1 MTNELAVRG
10 NATDLV
16 IDPAQSSFTDAQVAA
31 LRQLGIEDAPKG
43 DLDLFFHQAKRTG
56 LDPFAK
62 QIYMLG
68 RRTKIKVW
76 NERAKRQDEE
86 WVMKYTIQT
95 GIDGYRVTGHRLA
108 RIAGDDIAVEGPFWR
123 GADGGWDDVWLDPNR
138 PPLAAKYVV
147 VKNGVKY
154 ASVAMYGEYVQTYS
168 KDGQQHPNSMW
179 AKMPANQLAKCAEAA
194 AWRKAY
200 PNDFSGM
207 VLEDAVQIIDGE
219 STSVTSERVPT
230 TKRGGSGLEEALGL
244 ASEVEPSPTPADEPA
259 PADVTDAVEMASNEQ
274 QLTLA
279 RLLDKD
285 GCDTKEKKLA
295 WLKKQYGRDFES
307 AADLAADE
315 AVALITFLESEQP
328 A

>member
-1 MTNELAVRG
+1 MTNQIAVRG
-10 NATDLV
+10 NTTDLV
-16 IDPAQSSFTDAQVAA
+16 IDPTQSTFTDVQVAA
-31 LRQLGIEDAPKG
+31 LRQLGVEDAPKG

-108 RIAGDDIAVEGPFWR
+108 RLAGDDIAVEGPFWR

-138 PPLAAKYVV
+138 PPLAAKYIV

-154 ASVAMYGEYVQTYS
+154 SSVAMYGEYVQTYS
-168 KDGQQHPNSMW
+168 KDGQQQPNSMW

-194 AWRKAY
+194 AWKKAY

-207 VLEDAVQIIDGE
+207 VLEDAVQVIEAE
-219 STSVTSERVPT
+219 STSVTSERVPAP
-230 TKRGGSGLEEALGL
+230 KGGTAGLAAALGVTAEPEQPAIEARATPDELQELLAALDKHGIEVSERAAFFAGRLERPKGQELSGLEDLTSA
-244 ASEVEPSPTPADEPA
+244 EVATTIQFLETGEEPA
-259 PADVTDAVEMASNEQ
+259 E
-274 QLTLA
+274 
-279 RLLDKD
+279 
-285 GCDTKEKKLA
+285 
-295 WLKKQYGRDFES
+295 
-307 AADLAADE
+307 
-315 AVALITFLESEQP
+315 
-328 A
+328 

>member
-1 MTNELAVRG
+1 MTNQIAVRG
-10 NATDLV
+10 NTTDLV
-16 IDPAQSSFTDAQVAA
+16 IDPTQSTFTDVQVAA
-31 LRQLGIEDAPKG
+31 LRQLGVEDAPKG

-108 RIAGDDIAVEGPFWR
+108 RLAGDDIAVEGPFWR

-154 ASVAMYGEYVQTYS
+154 SSVAMYGEYVQTYS

-194 AWRKAY
+194 AWKKAY

-207 VLEDAVQIIDGE
+207 VLEDAVQVIEAE
-219 STSVTSERVPT
+219 STSVTSERVPAP
-230 TKRGGSGLEEALGL
+230 KGGTAGLAAALGVTAEPEQPAIEARATPDELQELLTALDKHGIEVSERAAFFAGRLERPQGQELSGLEDLTSA
-244 ASEVEPSPTPADEPA
+244 EVATTIQFLETGEEPA
-259 PADVTDAVEMASNEQ
+259 E
-274 QLTLA
+274 
-279 RLLDKD
+279 
-285 GCDTKEKKLA
+285 
-295 WLKKQYGRDFES
+295 
-307 AADLAADE
+307 
-315 AVALITFLESEQP
+315 
-328 A
+328 

>member
-1 MTNELAVRG
+1 MTNQIAVRG
-10 NATDLV
+10 NTTDLV
-16 IDPAQSSFTDAQVAA
+16 IDPTQSTFTDVQVAA
-31 LRQLGIEDAPKG
+31 LRQLGVEDAPKG

-108 RIAGDDIAVEGPFWR
+108 RLAGDDIAVEGPFWR

-154 ASVAMYGEYVQTYS
+154 SSVAMYGEYVQTYS

-194 AWRKAY
+194 AWKKAY

-207 VLEDAVQIIDGE
+207 VLEDAVQVIEAE
-219 STSVTSERVPT
+219 STSVTSERVPAP
-230 TKRGGSGLEEALGL
+230 KGGTAGLAAALGVTAEPEQTAIEARATPDELQELLAALDKHGIEVSERAAFFAGRLERQQGEELSGLEDLTSA
-244 ASEVEPSPTPADEPA
+244 EVATTIQFLETGEEPA
-259 PADVTDAVEMASNEQ
+259 E
-274 QLTLA
+274 
-279 RLLDKD
+279 
-285 GCDTKEKKLA
+285 
-295 WLKKQYGRDFES
+295 
-307 AADLAADE
+307 
-315 AVALITFLESEQP
+315 
-328 A
+328 

>member
-1 MTNELAVRG
+1 MTNQIAVRG
-10 NATDLV
+10 NTTDLV
-16 IDPAQSSFTDAQVAA
+16 IDPTQSTFTDVQVAA
-31 LRQLGIEDAPKG
+31 LRQLGVEDAPKG

-86 WVMKYTIQT
+86 WVMRYTIQT

-108 RIAGDDIAVEGPFWR
+108 RLAGDDIAVEGPFWR

-138 PPLAAKYVV
+138 PPLAAKYIV

-154 ASVAMYGEYVQTYS
+154 SSVAMYGEYVQTYS

-194 AWRKAY
+194 AWKKAY

-207 VLEDAVQIIDGE
+207 VLEDAVQVIDAE
-219 STSVTSERVPT
+219 STSVTSERVPAP
-230 TKRGGSGLEEALGL
+230 KGGTAGLAAALGVTAEPEQPAIEARATPDELQELLTALDKHGIEVSERAAFFAGRLERPQGQELSGLEDLT
-244 ASEVEPSPTPADEPA
+244 SVEVATTIQFLETGEEPA
-259 PADVTDAVEMASNEQ
+259 E
-274 QLTLA
+274 
-279 RLLDKD
+279 
-285 GCDTKEKKLA
+285 
-295 WLKKQYGRDFES
+295 
-307 AADLAADE
+307 
-315 AVALITFLESEQP
+315 
-328 A
+328 

>member
-1 MTNELAVRG
+1 MTNQIAVRG
-10 NATDLV
+10 NTTDLV
-16 IDPAQSSFTDAQVAA
+16 IDPTQSTFTDVQVAA
-31 LRQLGIEDAPKG
+31 LRQLGVEDAPKG

-108 RIAGDDIAVEGPFWR
+108 RLAGDDIAVEGPFWR

-138 PPLAAKYVV
+138 PPLAAKYIVA
-147 VKNGVKY
+147 KNGVKY
-154 ASVAMYGEYVQTYS
+154 SSVAMYGEYVQTYS

-194 AWRKAY
+194 AWKKAY

-207 VLEDAVQIIDGE
+207 VLEDAVQVIEAE
-219 STSVTSERVPT
+219 STSVTSERVPAP
-230 TKRGGSGLEEALGL
+230 KGGTAGLAAALGVTAEPEQPAIEVRATPDELQGLLAALDKHGIEVSERAAFFAGRLERPQGQELSGLEDLTSA
-244 ASEVEPSPTPADEPA
+244 EVATTIQFLETGEEPA
-259 PADVTDAVEMASNEQ
+259 E
-274 QLTLA
+274 
-279 RLLDKD
+279 
-285 GCDTKEKKLA
+285 
-295 WLKKQYGRDFES
+295 
-307 AADLAADE
+307 
-315 AVALITFLESEQP
+315 
-328 A
+328 

>member
-1 MTNELAVRG
+1 MTNQIAVRG
-10 NATDLV
+10 NTTDLV
-16 IDPAQSSFTDAQVAA
+16 IEPTQSTFTDVQVAA
-31 LRQLGIEDAPKG
+31 LRQLGVEDAPKG

-108 RIAGDDIAVEGPFWR
+108 RLAGDDIAVEGPFWR

-138 PPLAAKYVV
+138 PPLAAKYIV

-154 ASVAMYGEYVQTYS
+154 SSVAMYGEYVQTYS

-194 AWRKAY
+194 AWKKAY

-207 VLEDAVQIIDGE
+207 VLEDAVQVIEAE
-219 STSVTSERVPT
+219 STSVTSERVPAP
-230 TKRGGSGLEEALGL
+230 KGGTAGLAAALGVTAEPEQSAIEARATPDELQELLAALDKHGIEVSERAAFFASRLERPQGQELSGLEDLTSA
-244 ASEVEPSPTPADEPA
+244 EVATTIQFLDTGEEPA
-259 PADVTDAVEMASNEQ
+259 E
-274 QLTLA
+274 
-279 RLLDKD
+279 
-285 GCDTKEKKLA
+285 
-295 WLKKQYGRDFES
+295 
-307 AADLAADE
+307 
-315 AVALITFLESEQP
+315 
-328 A
+328 

>member
-1 MTNELAVRG
+1 MTNQIAVRG
-10 NATDLV
+10 NTTDLV
-16 IDPAQSSFTDAQVAA
+16 IDPNQSTFTDVQVAA
-31 LRQLGIEDAPKG
+31 LRQLGVEDAPKG

-108 RIAGDDIAVEGPFWR
+108 RLAGDDIAVEGPFWR

-138 PPLAAKYVV
+138 PPLAAKYIV

-154 ASVAMYGEYVQTYS
+154 SSVAMYGEYVQTYS

-194 AWRKAY
+194 AWKKAY

-207 VLEDAVQIIDGE
+207 VLEDAVQVIEAE
-219 STSVTSERVPT
+219 STSVTSERVPAPE
-230 TKRGGSGLEEALGL
+230 GGTAGLAAALGVTAEPEQPAIEARATPDELQGLLAALDKHGIEVSERAAFFAGRLERPQGQELSGLEDLTSA
-244 ASEVEPSPTPADEPA
+244 EVATTIQFLETGEEPA
-259 PADVTDAVEMASNEQ
+259 E
-274 QLTLA
+274 
-279 RLLDKD
+279 
-285 GCDTKEKKLA
+285 
-295 WLKKQYGRDFES
+295 
-307 AADLAADE
+307 
-315 AVALITFLESEQP
+315 
-328 A
+328 

>member
-1 MTNELAVRG
+1 MTNQIAVRG
-10 NATDLV
+10 NTTDLV
-16 IDPAQSSFTDAQVAA
+16 IDPTQSTFTDVQVAA
-31 LRQLGIEDAPKG
+31 LRQLGVEDAPKG

-108 RIAGDDIAVEGPFWR
+108 RLAGDDIAVEGPFWR

-154 ASVAMYGEYVQTYS
+154 SSVAMYGEYVQTYS

-194 AWRKAY
+194 AWKKAY

-207 VLEDAVQIIDGE
+207 VLEDAVQVIEAE
-219 STSVTSERVPT
+219 STSVTSERVPAP
-230 TKRGGSGLEEALGL
+230 KGGTAGLAAALGVTAEPEQPAIEARATPDELQGLLAALDKHGIEVSERAAFFAGRLERPQGQELSGLEDLTSA
-244 ASEVEPSPTPADEPA
+244 EVATTIQFLETGEEPA
-259 PADVTDAVEMASNEQ
+259 E
-274 QLTLA
+274 
-279 RLLDKD
+279 
-285 GCDTKEKKLA
+285 
-295 WLKKQYGRDFES
+295 
-307 AADLAADE
+307 
-315 AVALITFLESEQP
+315 
-328 A
+328 

>member
-1 MTNELAVRG
+1 MTNELAVRS
-10 NATDLV
+10 NTTDLV
-16 IDPAQSSFTDAQVAA
+16 IDPSQSAFNDRQLAV
-31 LRQLGIEDAPKG
+31 LRQLGVEDAPQG

-76 NERAKRQDEE
+76 NERSKRQDEE

-123 GADGGWDDVWLDPNR
+123 GAEGGWDDVWLDTNR
-138 PPLAAKYVV
+138 PPLAAKYIV
-147 VKNGVKY
+147 VKNGVPY
-154 ASVAMYGEYVQTYS
+154 SSVAMYGEYVQTYP
-168 KDGQQHPNSMW
+168 KDGQQVPNSMW

-194 AWRKAY
+194 AWKKAY

-207 VLEDAVQIIDGE
+207 VLEDAVQVIDVE
-219 STSVTSERVPT
+219 STSITSERVPAP
-230 TKRGGSGLEEALGL
+230 KGGTAGL
-244 ASEVEPSPTPADEPA
+244 AAKLGVTTAQEPA
-259 PADVTDAVEMASNEQ
+259 PEPAAEQ
-274 QLTLA
+274 PA
-279 RLLDKD
+279 I
-285 GCDTKEKKLA
+285 EA
-295 WLKKQYGRDFES
+295 P
-307 AADLAADE
+307 AADLG
-315 AVALITFLESEQP
+315 ALQTALLGAGIEEWAEQKAFLVGRIGHDLESPKELTEFEIGGVLDFITNGEP

>member
-1 MTNELAVRG
+1 MTNQIAVRG
-10 NATDLV
+10 NTTDLV
-16 IDPAQSSFTDAQVAA
+16 IDPTQSTFTDVQVAA
-31 LRQLGIEDAPKG
+31 LRQLGVEDAPKG

-108 RIAGDDIAVEGPFWR
+108 RLAGDDIAVEGPFWR

-138 PPLAAKYVV
+138 PPLAAKYIV

-154 ASVAMYGEYVQTYS
+154 SSVAMYGEYVQTYS

-194 AWRKAY
+194 AWKKAY

-207 VLEDAVQIIDGE
+207 VLEDAVQVIEAE
-219 STSVTSERVPT
+219 STSVTSERVPAP
-230 TKRGGSGLEEALGL
+230 KGGTAGLAAALGVTAEPEQPAIEARATPDELQELLAALDKHGIEVSERAAFFAGRLERPKGQELSGLEDLTSA
-244 ASEVEPSPTPADEPA
+244 EVATTIQFLETGEEPA
-259 PADVTDAVEMASNEQ
+259 E
-274 QLTLA
+274 
-279 RLLDKD
+279 
-285 GCDTKEKKLA
+285 
-295 WLKKQYGRDFES
+295 
-307 AADLAADE
+307 
-315 AVALITFLESEQP
+315 
-328 A
+328 

>member
-1 MTNELAVRG
+1 MTNQIAVRG
-10 NATDLV
+10 NTTDLV
-16 IDPAQSSFTDAQVAA
+16 IDPTQSTFTDVQVAA
-31 LRQLGIEDAPKG
+31 LRQLGVEDAPKG

-108 RIAGDDIAVEGPFWR
+108 RLAGDDIAVEGPFWR

-138 PPLAAKYVV
+138 PPLAAKYIV

-154 ASVAMYGEYVQTYS
+154 SSVAMYGEYVQTYS

-194 AWRKAY
+194 AWKKAY

-207 VLEDAVQIIDGE
+207 VLEDAVQVIEAE
-219 STSVTSERVPT
+219 STSVTSEGVPAP
-230 TKRGGSGLEEALGL
+230 KGGTAGLAAALGVTAEPEQPAIDVRATPDELQGLLAALDKHGIEVSERAAFFAARLERPQGQELSGLEDLTSA
-244 ASEVEPSPTPADEPA
+244 EVAT
-259 PADVTDAVEMASNEQ
+259 TIQ
-274 QLTLA
+274 
-279 RLLDKD
+279 
-285 GCDTKEKKLA
+285 
-295 WLKKQYGRDFES
+295 
-307 AADLAADE
+307 
-315 AVALITFLESEQP
+315 FLETGEEQ
-328 A
+328 AE

>member
-1 MTNELAVRG
+1 MTNQIAVRG
-10 NATDLV
+10 NTTDLV
-16 IDPAQSSFTDAQVAA
+16 IDPTQSTFTDVQVAA
-31 LRQLGIEDAPKG
+31 LRQLGVEDAPKG

-108 RIAGDDIAVEGPFWR
+108 RLAGDDIAVEGPFWR

-138 PPLAAKYVV
+138 PPLAAKYIV

-154 ASVAMYGEYVQTYS
+154 SSVAMYGEYVQTYS
-168 KDGQQHPNSMW
+168 KDGQQVPNSMW

-194 AWRKAY
+194 AWKKAY

-207 VLEDAVQIIDGE
+207 VLEDAVQVIEAE
-219 STSVTSERVPT
+219 STSVTSERVPAP
-230 TKRGGSGLEEALGL
+230 KGGTAGLAAALGVTAEPEQPAIEARATPDELQELLAALDKHGIEVSERAAFFASRLERPQGQELSGLEDLTSA
-244 ASEVEPSPTPADEPA
+244 EVATTIQFLETGEEPA
-259 PADVTDAVEMASNEQ
+259 E
-274 QLTLA
+274 
-279 RLLDKD
+279 
-285 GCDTKEKKLA
+285 
-295 WLKKQYGRDFES
+295 
-307 AADLAADE
+307 
-315 AVALITFLESEQP
+315 
-328 A
+328 

>member
-1 MTNELAVRG
+1 MTNQIAVRG
-10 NATDLV
+10 NTTDLV
-16 IDPAQSSFTDAQVAA
+16 IDPTQSTFTDVQVAA
-31 LRQLGIEDAPKG
+31 LRQLGVEDAPKG

-108 RIAGDDIAVEGPFWR
+108 RLAGDDIAVEGPFWR

-154 ASVAMYGEYVQTYS
+154 SSVAMYGEYVQTYS

-194 AWRKAY
+194 AWKKAY

-207 VLEDAVQIIDGE
+207 VLEDAVQVIEAE
-219 STSVTSERVPT
+219 STSVTSERVPAP
-230 TKRGGSGLEEALGL
+230 KGGTAGLAAALGVTAEPEQPAIEARATSDELQGLLAALDKHGIEVSERAAFFAGRLERPQGQELSGLEDLTSA
-244 ASEVEPSPTPADEPA
+244 EVATTIQFLETGEEPA
-259 PADVTDAVEMASNEQ
+259 E
-274 QLTLA
+274 
-279 RLLDKD
+279 
-285 GCDTKEKKLA
+285 
-295 WLKKQYGRDFES
+295 
-307 AADLAADE
+307 
-315 AVALITFLESEQP
+315 
-328 A
+328 

>member
-1 MTNELAVRG
+1 MTNQIAVRG
-10 NATDLV
+10 NTTDLV
-16 IDPAQSSFTDAQVAA
+16 IDPTQSTFTDVQVAA
-31 LRQLGIEDAPKG
+31 LRQLGVEDAPKG

-108 RIAGDDIAVEGPFWR
+108 RLAGDDIAVEGPFWR

-138 PPLAAKYVV
+138 PPLAAKYIV

-154 ASVAMYGEYVQTYS
+154 SSVAMYGEYVQTYS

-194 AWRKAY
+194 AWKKAY
-200 PNDFSGM
+200 PNDFAGM
-207 VLEDAVQIIDGE
+207 VLEDAAQVIEAE
-219 STSVTSERVPT
+219 STSVTSERVPAP
-230 TKRGGSGLEEALGL
+230 KGGTAGLAAALGVTAEPEETAIETRATPDELQELLAALDKHGIEVSERAAFFAGRLERPQGQELSGLEDLT
-244 ASEVEPSPTPADEPA
+244 SVEVATTIQFLETGEEPA
-259 PADVTDAVEMASNEQ
+259 E
-274 QLTLA
+274 
-279 RLLDKD
+279 
-285 GCDTKEKKLA
+285 
-295 WLKKQYGRDFES
+295 
-307 AADLAADE
+307 
-315 AVALITFLESEQP
+315 
-328 A
+328 

>member
-1 MTNELAVRG
+1 MTNQIAVRG
-10 NATDLV
+10 NTTDLV
-16 IDPAQSSFTDAQVAA
+16 IDPTQSTFTDVQVAA
-31 LRQLGIEDAPKG
+31 LRQLGVEDAPKG

-108 RIAGDDIAVEGPFWR
+108 RLAGDDIAVEGPFWR

-138 PPLAAKYVV
+138 PPLAAKYIV

-154 ASVAMYGEYVQTYS
+154 SSVAMYGEYVQTYS

-194 AWRKAY
+194 AWKKAY

-207 VLEDAVQIIDGE
+207 VLEDAVQVIEAE
-219 STSVTSERVPT
+219 STSVTSERVPAP
-230 TKRGGSGLEEALGL
+230 KGGTAGLAAALGVTAEPEQPAIEARATPDELQGLLTALDKHGIEVSERAAFFAGRLERPQGQELSGLEDLTSA
-244 ASEVEPSPTPADEPA
+244 EVATTIQFLETGEEPA
-259 PADVTDAVEMASNEQ
+259 E
-274 QLTLA
+274 
-279 RLLDKD
+279 
-285 GCDTKEKKLA
+285 
-295 WLKKQYGRDFES
+295 
-307 AADLAADE
+307 
-315 AVALITFLESEQP
+315 
-328 A
+328 

>member
-1 MTNELAVRG
+1 MTNQIAVRG
-10 NATDLV
+10 NTTDLV
-16 IDPAQSSFTDAQVAA
+16 IDPTQSTFTDVQVAA
-31 LRQLGIEDAPKG
+31 LRQLGVEDAPKG

-108 RIAGDDIAVEGPFWR
+108 RLAGDEIAVEGPFWR
-123 GADGGWDDVWLDPNR
+123 GAEGGWDDVWLDPNR
-138 PPLAAKYVV
+138 PPLAAKYIV

-154 ASVAMYGEYVQTYS
+154 SSVAMYGEYVQTYS
-168 KDGQQHPNSMW
+168 KDGQQQPNSMW

-194 AWRKAY
+194 AWKKAY

-207 VLEDAVQIIDGE
+207 VLEDAVQVIEAE
-219 STSVTSERVPT
+219 STSVTSERVPAP
-230 TKRGGSGLEEALGL
+230 KGGTAGL
-244 ASEVEPSPTPADEPA
+244 AAKLGVTASPEPA
-259 PADVTDAVEMASNEQ
+259 PDPVVLASDAEIRALVDA
-274 QLTLA
+274 LA
-279 RLLDKD
+279 EGGITDKD
-285 GCDTKEKKLA
+285 EAIAFLRARTNRPEIQKSKDLTSAEVAAVL
-295 WLKKQYGRDFES
+295 DFMTNGE
-307 AADLAADE
+307 
-315 AVALITFLESEQP
+315 P
-328 A
+328 AQ

>member
-1 MTNELAVRG
+1 MTNQIALRG
-10 NATDLV
+10 NTTDLV
-16 IDPAQSSFTDAQVAA
+16 IDPTQSTFTDVQVAA
-31 LRQLGIEDAPKG
+31 LRQLGVEDAPKG

-108 RIAGDDIAVEGPFWR
+108 RLAGDDIAVEGPFWR

-138 PPLAAKYVV
+138 PPLAAKYIV

-154 ASVAMYGEYVQTYS
+154 SSVAMYGEYVQTYS
-168 KDGQQHPNSMW
+168 KDGQQVPNSMW

-194 AWRKAY
+194 AWKKAY

-207 VLEDAVQIIDGE
+207 VLEDAVQVIEAE
-219 STSVTSERVPT
+219 STSVTSERVPAP
-230 TKRGGSGLEEALGL
+230 KGGTAGLAAALGVTAEPEQPAIEARATPDELQGLLTALDKHGIEVSERAAFFAGRLERPQGQELSGLEDLTSAQVATTIQFLETG
-244 ASEVEPSPTPADEPA
+244 EEPA
-259 PADVTDAVEMASNEQ
+259 E
-274 QLTLA
+274 
-279 RLLDKD
+279 
-285 GCDTKEKKLA
+285 
-295 WLKKQYGRDFES
+295 
-307 AADLAADE
+307 
-315 AVALITFLESEQP
+315 
-328 A
+328 

>member
-1 MTNELAVRG
+1 MTNQIAVRG
-10 NATDLV
+10 NTTDLV
-16 IDPAQSSFTDAQVAA
+16 IDPTQSTFTDVQVAA
-31 LRQLGIEDAPKG
+31 LRQLGVEDAPKG

-108 RIAGDDIAVEGPFWR
+108 RLAGDDIAVEGPFWR

-138 PPLAAKYVV
+138 PPLAAKYIV

-154 ASVAMYGEYVQTYS
+154 SSVAMYGEYVQTYS

-194 AWRKAY
+194 AWKKAY

-207 VLEDAVQIIDGE
+207 VLEDAVQVIEAE
-219 STSVTSERVPT
+219 STSVTSERVPAP
-230 TKRGGSGLEEALGL
+230 KGGTAGLAAALGVTAEPEQPAIEARATPDELQELLAALDKHGIEVSERAAFFASRLERPQGQELSGLEDLTSA
-244 ASEVEPSPTPADEPA
+244 EVATTIQFLETGEEPA
-259 PADVTDAVEMASNEQ
+259 E
-274 QLTLA
+274 
-279 RLLDKD
+279 
-285 GCDTKEKKLA
+285 
-295 WLKKQYGRDFES
+295 
-307 AADLAADE
+307 
-315 AVALITFLESEQP
+315 
-328 A
+328 

>member
-1 MTNELAVRG
+1 MTNQIAVRG
-10 NATDLV
+10 NTTDLV
-16 IDPAQSSFTDAQVAA
+16 IDPTQSTFTDVQVAA
-31 LRQLGIEDAPKG
+31 LRQLGVEDAPKG

-108 RIAGDDIAVEGPFWR
+108 RLAGDDIAVEGPFWR

-138 PPLAAKYVV
+138 PPLAAKYIV

-154 ASVAMYGEYVQTYS
+154 SSVAMYGEYVQTYS
-168 KDGQQHPNSMW
+168 KDGQQVPNSMW
-179 AKMPANQLAKCAEAA
+179 SKMPANQLAKCAEAA
-194 AWRKAY
+194 AWKKAY

-207 VLEDAVQIIDGE
+207 VLEDAVQVIEAE
-219 STSVTSERVPT
+219 STSVTSERVPAP
-230 TKRGGSGLEEALGL
+230 KGGTAGLAAALGVTAEPDQTAIEARATPDELQELLAALDKHGIAVSERAAFFASRLERPQGQELSGLEDLTSA
-244 ASEVEPSPTPADEPA
+244 EVATTIQFLETGEEPA
-259 PADVTDAVEMASNEQ
+259 Q
-274 QLTLA
+274 
-279 RLLDKD
+279 
-285 GCDTKEKKLA
+285 
-295 WLKKQYGRDFES
+295 
-307 AADLAADE
+307 
-315 AVALITFLESEQP
+315 
-328 A
+328 

>member
-1 MTNELAVRG
+1 MKNQIAVRG
-10 NATDLV
+10 NTTDLV
-16 IDPAQSSFTDAQVAA
+16 IDPTQSTFTDVQVAA
-31 LRQLGIEDAPKG
+31 LRQLGVEDAPKG

-108 RIAGDDIAVEGPFWR
+108 RLAGDDIAVEGPFWR

-138 PPLAAKYVV
+138 PPLAAKYIV

-154 ASVAMYGEYVQTYS
+154 SSVAMYGEYVQTYS
-168 KDGQQHPNSMW
+168 KDGQQVPNSMW

-194 AWRKAY
+194 AWKKAY

-207 VLEDAVQIIDGE
+207 VLEDAVQVIEAE
-219 STSVTSERVPT
+219 STSVTSERVPAP
-230 TKRGGSGLEEALGL
+230 KGGTAGLAAALGVTAEPEQPAIEARATPDELQELLAALDKHGIEVSERAAFFASRLERPQGQELSGLEDLTSA
-244 ASEVEPSPTPADEPA
+244 EVATTIQFLETGEEPA
-259 PADVTDAVEMASNEQ
+259 E
-274 QLTLA
+274 
-279 RLLDKD
+279 
-285 GCDTKEKKLA
+285 
-295 WLKKQYGRDFES
+295 
-307 AADLAADE
+307 
-315 AVALITFLESEQP
+315 
-328 A
+328 

>member
-1 MTNELAVRG
+1 MTNQIAARG
-10 NATDLV
+10 NTTDLV
-16 IDPAQSSFTDAQVAA
+16 IDPTQSTFTDVQVAA
-31 LRQLGIEDAPKG
+31 LRQLGVEDAPKG

-108 RIAGDDIAVEGPFWR
+108 RLAGDDIAVEGPFWR

-138 PPLAAKYVV
+138 PPLAAKYIV

-154 ASVAMYGEYVQTYS
+154 SSVAMYGEYVQTYS

-194 AWRKAY
+194 AWKKAY

-207 VLEDAVQIIDGE
+207 VLEDAAQVIEAE
-219 STSVTSERVPT
+219 STSVTSERVPAP
-230 TKRGGSGLEEALGL
+230 KGGTAGLAAALGVTAEPEQTAIEARATPDELQELLAALDKHGIEVSERAAFFASRLERPQGHELSGLEDLTSA
-244 ASEVEPSPTPADEPA
+244 EVATTIQFLETGEEPA
-259 PADVTDAVEMASNEQ
+259 E
-274 QLTLA
+274 
-279 RLLDKD
+279 
-285 GCDTKEKKLA
+285 
-295 WLKKQYGRDFES
+295 
-307 AADLAADE
+307 
-315 AVALITFLESEQP
+315 
-328 A
+328 

>member
-1 MTNELAVRG
+1 MTNQIAVRG
-10 NATDLV
+10 NTTDLV
-16 IDPAQSSFTDAQVAA
+16 IDPTQSTFTDVQVAA
-31 LRQLGIEDAPKG
+31 LRQLGVEDAPKG

-108 RIAGDDIAVEGPFWR
+108 RLAGDDIAVEGPFWR

-138 PPLAAKYVV
+138 PPLAAKYIV

-154 ASVAMYGEYVQTYS
+154 SSVAMYGEYVQTYS
-168 KDGQQHPNSMW
+168 KDGQQVPNSMW

-194 AWRKAY
+194 AWKKAY

-207 VLEDAVQIIDGE
+207 VLEDAVQVIEAE
-219 STSVTSERVPT
+219 STSVTSERVPAP
-230 TKRGGSGLEEALGL
+230 KGGTAGLAAALGVTAEPEQPAIEARATPDELQELLAALDKHGIEVSERAAFFAGRLARPKGQELSGLEDLT
-244 ASEVEPSPTPADEPA
+244 SVEVATTIQFLETGEEPA
-259 PADVTDAVEMASNEQ
+259 E
-274 QLTLA
+274 
-279 RLLDKD
+279 
-285 GCDTKEKKLA
+285 
-295 WLKKQYGRDFES
+295 
-307 AADLAADE
+307 
-315 AVALITFLESEQP
+315 
-328 A
+328 

>member
-1 MTNELAVRG
+1 MTNQIAVRG
-10 NATDLV
+10 NTTDLV
-16 IDPAQSSFTDAQVAA
+16 IDPTQSTFTDVQVAA
-31 LRQLGIEDAPKG
+31 LRQLGVEDAPKG

-108 RIAGDDIAVEGPFWR
+108 RLAGDDIAVEGPFWR

-138 PPLAAKYVV
+138 PPLAAKYIV

-154 ASVAMYGEYVQTYS
+154 SSVAMYGEYVQTYS

-194 AWRKAY
+194 AWKKAY
-200 PNDFSGM
+200 PNDFAGM
-207 VLEDAVQIIDGE
+207 VLEDAVQVIEAE
-219 STSVTSERVPT
+219 STSVTSERVPAP
-230 TKRGGSGLEEALGL
+230 KGGTAGLAAALGVTAEPEETAIETRATPDELQELLAALDKHGIEVSERAAFFAGRLERPQGQELSGLEDLT
-244 ASEVEPSPTPADEPA
+244 SVEVATTIQFLETGEEPA
-259 PADVTDAVEMASNEQ
+259 E
-274 QLTLA
+274 
-279 RLLDKD
+279 
-285 GCDTKEKKLA
+285 
-295 WLKKQYGRDFES
+295 
-307 AADLAADE
+307 
-315 AVALITFLESEQP
+315 
-328 A
+328 

>member
-1 MTNELAVRG
+1 MTNELAVRS
-10 NATDLV
+10 NTTDLV
-16 IDPAQSSFTDAQVAA
+16 IDPTQSAFTEAQLAA
-31 LRQLGIEDAPKG
+31 LQQLGIDDAPKG
-43 DLDLFFHQAKRTG
+43 DIDLFFHQAKRTG

-68 RRTKIKVW
+68 RRTKVKVW

-123 GADGGWDDVWLDPNR
+123 GAEGGWDDVWLDTNR
-138 PPLAAKYVV
+138 PPLAAKYVI
-147 VKNGVKY
+147 VKNGVPY
-154 ASVAMYGEYVQTYS
+154 SSVAMYGEYVQTYS

-179 AKMPANQLAKCAEAA
+179 AKMPSNQLAKCAEAA

-207 VLEDAVQIIDGE
+207 VLEDAVQVIDVE
-219 STSVTSERVPT
+219 STSVTSERVPSK
-230 TKRGGSGLEEALGL
+230 KRGTAGLEEVLGI
-244 ASEVEPSPTPADEPA
+244 AKEPEPTLEPEQPAIEA
-259 PADVTDAVEMASNEQ
+259 P
-274 QLTLA
+274 
-279 RLLDKD
+279 
-285 GCDTKEKKLA
+285 
-295 WLKKQYGRDFES
+295 
-307 AADLAADE
+307 AADLG
-315 AVALITFLESEQP
+315 ALQTALLGAGIEEWAEQKAFLVGRIGHDIESPKELTEFEIGGVLDFITNGEP

>member
-1 MTNELAVRG
+1 MTNQIAVRG
-10 NATDLV
+10 NTTDLV
-16 IDPAQSSFTDAQVAA
+16 IDPTQSTFTDVQLAA
-31 LRQLGIEDAPKG
+31 LRQLGVEDAPKG

-108 RIAGDDIAVEGPFWR
+108 RLAGDDIAVEGPFWR

-138 PPLAAKYVV
+138 PPLAAKYIV

-154 ASVAMYGEYVQTYS
+154 SSVAMYGEYVQTYS

-194 AWRKAY
+194 AWKKAY

-207 VLEDAVQIIDGE
+207 VLEDAVQVIEAE
-219 STSVTSERVPT
+219 STSVTSERVPAP
-230 TKRGGSGLEEALGL
+230 KGGTAGLAAALGVTAEPEQPAIEARATPDELQELLTALDKHGIEVSERAAFFAGRLERPQGQELSGLEDLTSA
-244 ASEVEPSPTPADEPA
+244 EVATTIQFLETGEEPA
-259 PADVTDAVEMASNEQ
+259 E
-274 QLTLA
+274 
-279 RLLDKD
+279 
-285 GCDTKEKKLA
+285 
-295 WLKKQYGRDFES
+295 
-307 AADLAADE
+307 
-315 AVALITFLESEQP
+315 
-328 A
+328 

>member
-1 MTNELAVRG
+1 MTNQITVRG
-10 NATDLV
+10 NTTDLV
-16 IDPAQSSFTDAQVAA
+16 IDPTQSTFTDVQVAA
-31 LRQLGIEDAPKG
+31 LRQLGVEDAPKG

-108 RIAGDDIAVEGPFWR
+108 RLAGDDIAVEGPFWR

-154 ASVAMYGEYVQTYS
+154 SSVAMYGEYVQTYS

-194 AWRKAY
+194 AWKKAY

-207 VLEDAVQIIDGE
+207 VLEDAVQVIEAE
-219 STSVTSERVPT
+219 STSVTSERVPAPKGGT
-230 TKRGGSGLEEALGL
+230 AGLAAALGVTAEPEQPAIEARATPDELQELLTALDKHGIEVSERAAFFAGRLKRPQGQELSGLEDLTS
-244 ASEVEPSPTPADEPA
+244 SEVATTIQFLETGEEPA
-259 PADVTDAVEMASNEQ
+259 E
-274 QLTLA
+274 
-279 RLLDKD
+279 
-285 GCDTKEKKLA
+285 
-295 WLKKQYGRDFES
+295 
-307 AADLAADE
+307 
-315 AVALITFLESEQP
+315 
-328 A
+328 

>member
-1 MTNELAVRG
+1 MTNQIAVRG
-10 NATDLV
+10 NTTDLV
-16 IDPAQSSFTDAQVAA
+16 IDPTQSTFTDVQVAA
-31 LRQLGIEDAPKG
+31 LRQLGVEDAPKG

-108 RIAGDDIAVEGPFWR
+108 RLAGDDIAVEGPFWR

-154 ASVAMYGEYVQTYS
+154 SSVAMYGEYVQTYS

-194 AWRKAY
+194 AWKKAY

-207 VLEDAVQIIDGE
+207 VLEDAVQVIEAE
-219 STSVTSERVPT
+219 STSVTSERVPAP
-230 TKRGGSGLEEALGL
+230 KGGTAGLAAALGMTAEPEQPAIEARATPDELQGLLAALDKHGIEVSERAAFFAGRLARPQGQELSGLEDLTSA
-244 ASEVEPSPTPADEPA
+244 EVATTIQFLETGEEPA
-259 PADVTDAVEMASNEQ
+259 E
-274 QLTLA
+274 
-279 RLLDKD
+279 
-285 GCDTKEKKLA
+285 
-295 WLKKQYGRDFES
+295 
-307 AADLAADE
+307 
-315 AVALITFLESEQP
+315 
-328 A
+328 

>member
-1 MTNELAVRG
+1 MTNQIAVRG
-10 NATDLV
+10 NTTDLV
-16 IDPAQSSFTDAQVAA
+16 IDPTQSTFTDVQLAA
-31 LRQLGIEDAPKG
+31 LRQLGVEDAPKG

-108 RIAGDDIAVEGPFWR
+108 RLAGDDIAVEGPFWR

-138 PPLAAKYVV
+138 PPLAAKYIV

-154 ASVAMYGEYVQTYS
+154 SSVAMYGEYVQTYS

-194 AWRKAY
+194 AWKKAY

-207 VLEDAVQIIDGE
+207 VLEDAVQVIEAE
-219 STSVTSERVPT
+219 STSVTSERVPAP
-230 TKRGGSGLEEALGL
+230 KGGTAGLAAALGVMAEPEQPAIEARATPDELQELLTALDKHGIEVSERAAFFAGRLERPQGQELSGLEDL
-244 ASEVEPSPTPADEPA
+244 ASSEVATTIQFLETGEEPA
-259 PADVTDAVEMASNEQ
+259 E
-274 QLTLA
+274 
-279 RLLDKD
+279 
-285 GCDTKEKKLA
+285 
-295 WLKKQYGRDFES
+295 
-307 AADLAADE
+307 
-315 AVALITFLESEQP
+315 
-328 A
+328 

>member
-1 MTNELAVRG
+1 MTNQIAVRG
-10 NATDLV
+10 NTTDLV
-16 IDPAQSSFTDAQVAA
+16 IDPTQSTFTDVQVAA
-31 LRQLGIEDAPKG
+31 LRQLGVEDAPKG

-68 RRTKIKVW
+68 RRTKVKVW

-108 RIAGDDIAVEGPFWR
+108 RLAGDDIAVEGPFWR

-138 PPLAAKYVV
+138 PPLAAKYIV

-154 ASVAMYGEYVQTYS
+154 SSVAMYGEYVQTYS

-194 AWRKAY
+194 AWKKAY

-207 VLEDAVQIIDGE
+207 VLEDAVQVIEAE
-219 STSVTSERVPT
+219 STSVTSERVPAP
-230 TKRGGSGLEEALGL
+230 KGGTAGLAAALGVTAEPEQPAIEARATPDELQGLLAALDKHGIEVSERAAFFAGRLERPQGQELSGLEDLTSA
-244 ASEVEPSPTPADEPA
+244 EVATTIQFLETGEEPA
-259 PADVTDAVEMASNEQ
+259 E
-274 QLTLA
+274 
-279 RLLDKD
+279 
-285 GCDTKEKKLA
+285 
-295 WLKKQYGRDFES
+295 
-307 AADLAADE
+307 
-315 AVALITFLESEQP
+315 
-328 A
+328 

>member
-1 MTNELAVRG
+1 MTNQIAVRG
-10 NATDLV
+10 NTTDLV
-16 IDPAQSSFTDAQVAA
+16 IDPNQSTFTDVQVAA
-31 LRQLGIEDAPKG
+31 LRQLGVEDAPKG

-108 RIAGDDIAVEGPFWR
+108 RLAGDDIAVEGPFWR

-154 ASVAMYGEYVQTYS
+154 SSVAMYGEYVQTYS

-194 AWRKAY
+194 AWKKAY

-207 VLEDAVQIIDGE
+207 VLEDAVQVIDAE
-219 STSVTSERVPT
+219 STSVTSERVPAP
-230 TKRGGSGLEEALGL
+230 KGGTAGLAAALGVTAEPEQTVIEARATPDELQELLAALDKHGIEVSERAAFFAGRLERPQGQELSGLEDLTSA
-244 ASEVEPSPTPADEPA
+244 EVATTIQFLETGEEPA
-259 PADVTDAVEMASNEQ
+259 E
-274 QLTLA
+274 
-279 RLLDKD
+279 
-285 GCDTKEKKLA
+285 
-295 WLKKQYGRDFES
+295 
-307 AADLAADE
+307 
-315 AVALITFLESEQP
+315 
-328 A
+328 

>member
-1 MTNELAVRG
+1 MTNQIAVRG
-10 NATDLV
+10 NTTDLV
-16 IDPAQSSFTDAQVAA
+16 IDPTQSTFTDVQVAA
-31 LRQLGIEDAPKG
+31 LRQLGVEDAPKG

-108 RIAGDDIAVEGPFWR
+108 RLAGDDIAVEGPFWR

-138 PPLAAKYVV
+138 PPLAAKYIV

-154 ASVAMYGEYVQTYS
+154 SSVAMYGEYVQTYS

-194 AWRKAY
+194 AWKKAY

-207 VLEDAVQIIDGE
+207 VLEDAVQVIEAE
-219 STSVTSERVPT
+219 STSVTSERVPAP
-230 TKRGGSGLEEALGL
+230 KGGTAGLAAALGVTAEPEQSAIEARATPDELQELLAALDKHGIEVSERAAFFASRLERPQGQELSGLEDLTSA
-244 ASEVEPSPTPADEPA
+244 EVATTIQFLDTGEEPA
-259 PADVTDAVEMASNEQ
+259 E
-274 QLTLA
+274 
-279 RLLDKD
+279 
-285 GCDTKEKKLA
+285 
-295 WLKKQYGRDFES
+295 
-307 AADLAADE
+307 
-315 AVALITFLESEQP
+315 
-328 A
+328 

>member
-1 MTNELAVRG
+1 MTNQIAVRG
-10 NATDLV
+10 NTTDLV
-16 IDPAQSSFTDAQVAA
+16 IDPTQSTFTDVQVAA
-31 LRQLGIEDAPKG
+31 LRQLGVEDAPKG

-108 RIAGDDIAVEGPFWR
+108 RLAGDDIAVEGPFWR

-154 ASVAMYGEYVQTYS
+154 SSVAMYGEYVQTYS

-194 AWRKAY
+194 AWKKAY

-207 VLEDAVQIIDGE
+207 VLEDAVQVIEAE
-219 STSVTSERVPT
+219 STSVTSERVPAP
-230 TKRGGSGLEEALGL
+230 KGGTAGLAAALGVTAEPEQPAIEVRATPDELQGLLAALDKHGIEVSERAAFFASRLERPQGQELSGLEDLTSA
-244 ASEVEPSPTPADEPA
+244 EVATTIQFLETGEEPA
-259 PADVTDAVEMASNEQ
+259 E
-274 QLTLA
+274 
-279 RLLDKD
+279 
-285 GCDTKEKKLA
+285 
-295 WLKKQYGRDFES
+295 
-307 AADLAADE
+307 
-315 AVALITFLESEQP
+315 
-328 A
+328 